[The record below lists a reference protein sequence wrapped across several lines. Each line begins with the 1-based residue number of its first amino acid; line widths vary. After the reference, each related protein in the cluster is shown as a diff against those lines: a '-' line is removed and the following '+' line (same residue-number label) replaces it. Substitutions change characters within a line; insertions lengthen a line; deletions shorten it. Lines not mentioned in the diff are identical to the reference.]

1 MLLLDQ
7 SYCIPFPIDSLTN
20 DGLVEK
26 LIISKLVTRAIIHH
40 TDIDEDIYE

>member
-1 MLLLDQ
+1 MSLLDQ
-7 SYCIPFPIDSLTN
+7 SYCIPFPIDPLTK